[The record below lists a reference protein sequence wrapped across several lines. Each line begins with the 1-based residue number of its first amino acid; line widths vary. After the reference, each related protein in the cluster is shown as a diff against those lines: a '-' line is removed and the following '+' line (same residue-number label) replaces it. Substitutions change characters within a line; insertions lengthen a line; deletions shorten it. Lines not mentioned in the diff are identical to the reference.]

1 MMNRYI
7 IEGASPVP
15 DRPDDLTLRL
25 LAQIA
30 DGATSAQA
38 AAACNVSESTLTRR
52 MQALRQ
58 EWDLANTM
66 QVVVRA
72 VRLGLI

>member
-1 MMNRYI
+1 MMNRSI
-7 IEGASPVP
+7 PPEDGVGR
-15 DRPDDLTLRL
+15 RPDALTLRL

-30 DGATSAQA
+30 DGATTAQA

-52 MQALRQ
+52 LLALRR
-58 EWDLANTM
+58 EWELDNNV

-72 VRLGLI
+72 VRLNLI

>member
-1 MMNRYI
+1 MMNRYS
-7 IEGASPVP
+7 EGEIPLP

-30 DGATSAQA
+30 DGATTAQA

-52 MQALRQ
+52 MQALRRA
-58 EWDLANTM
+58 WGLDNTM
-66 QVVVRA
+66 QVVVHA
-72 VRLGLI
+72 VRLGLV

>member
-1 MMNRYI
+1 MNRYS
-7 IEGASPVP
+7 EGENPVP

-30 DGATSAQA
+30 DGATTAQA

-52 MQALRQ
+52 MQALRRA
-58 EWDLANTM
+58 WGLDNTM
-66 QVVVRA
+66 QVVVHA
-72 VRLGLI
+72 VRLGLV